1 MSSLERERE
10 REEKVR
16 HISLIEATYLKY
28 CSIQINLLG
37 NRGAKMVL
45 KGIISKP
52 IMPSNIH
59 TLFTLAITHL

>member
-1 MSSLERERE
+1 MSSLERE

-37 NRGAKMVL
+37 NRGAKM
-45 KGIISKP
+45 GSKR
-52 IMPSNIH
+52 H
-59 TLFTLAITHL
+59 H